1 MMPPAEIR
9 QAIVHLVT
17 EQVGLR
23 RDELPLL
30 IVRALGFRAATVRL
44 KERTEIVLAAMLEA
58 GEVVARD
65 RKLFLP

>member
-1 MMPPAEIR
+1 MIPSAEVR

-30 IVRALGFRAATVRL
+30 VARALGFRVASAKL
-44 KERTEIVLAAMLEA
+44 KERIET
-58 GEVVARD
+58 ARW
-65 RKLFLP
+65 RRGRRTG